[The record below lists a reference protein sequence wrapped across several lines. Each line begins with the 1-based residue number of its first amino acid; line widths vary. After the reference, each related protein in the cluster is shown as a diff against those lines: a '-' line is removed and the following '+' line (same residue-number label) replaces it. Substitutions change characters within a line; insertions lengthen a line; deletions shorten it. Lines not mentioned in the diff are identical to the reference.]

1 MRLCD
6 VLEWFII
13 SICGIA
19 KSLLICATYL
29 DDKHAKRL
37 SKVTSRMQI
46 IILTIMVIPLLFV
59 KCGVKIIN
67 LESQHI

>member
-1 MRLCD
+1 MILCD

-19 KSLLICATYL
+19 KSLLICTTCL
-29 DDKHAKRL
+29 DDKHVKRH
-37 SKVTSRMQI
+37 SKVTSPMQI
-46 IILTIMVIPLLFV
+46 IIDTVMVMPPLFV

-67 LESQHI
+67 LESQDT